1 MYYELHKNTNKNS
14 GGFNKWY
21 GRAKTVGRPVTTKQL
36 ATKISARCTVTE
48 PDILAVINALETEI
62 ADNVQAGR
70 RVVLND
76 FGSFKLGLKTEGA
89 PSAKDFSQAN
99 IKGIHV
105 LFQPITNVD
114 AATGKHFNAFTHG
127 CRVESMANYV
137 DPAAAEKAEAK
148 AQG

>member
-36 ATKISARCTVTE
+36 AQKISARCTVTE

-62 ADNVQAGR
+62 ADYLQAGR

-89 PSAKDFSQAN
+89 PTAKDFGQSN
-99 IKGIHV
+99 IKGIKV
-105 LFQPITNVD
+105 LFQPITNID
-114 AATGKHFNAFTHG
+114 TATGKHYNAFTHG
-127 CRVESMANYV
+127 CRVESMVAYN
-137 DPAAAEKAEAK
+137 DPAAAEKEAAK
-148 AQG
+148 TGE